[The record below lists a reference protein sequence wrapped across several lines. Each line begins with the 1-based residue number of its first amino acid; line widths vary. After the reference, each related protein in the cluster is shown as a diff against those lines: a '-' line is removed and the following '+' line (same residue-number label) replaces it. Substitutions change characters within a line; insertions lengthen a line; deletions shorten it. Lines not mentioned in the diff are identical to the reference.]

1 MSDTGTVRLAE
12 PRQTVQIRLPDGR
25 TFEGALGT
33 TVEEF
38 LRVAYP
44 APPLLI
50 VAALVDGTLRELTYA
65 LQRDCTVEPLD
76 LSTSDGERIYRRT
89 LTFLLVV
96 AAHRLF
102 PEAEL
107 FVDHSL
113 PFGGYFCEIRNRPPL
128 TREELDALS
137 QEMQRLIEANLPI
150 LREELPLEEA
160 VEIFRQHGARD
171 KAALFQGRNSDQK
184 PLLRMYNLDGYR
196 DYFHGYMVPSTGYL
210 RYFNLMRWG
219 DGVVLQFP
227 RRQQP
232 TRLQPPMPSP
242 QLLTVFREYGE
253 WLRRLDFENLS
264 DLNAAVD
271 AGRLR
276 EVILISEALHEHRV
290 SEIADQIWER
300 RGEVRAILIAGP
312 SSSGKTTFSKRLA
325 IQLLAQGLR
334 PFALELDNY
343 FVNREQT
350 PRDEKGDYDFEA
362 LEALDL
368 ALLNE
373 HLQALLRGEAVQL
386 PSFNFQLGCREPGP
400 TVQLSSR
407 HILIMEG
414 IHGLNPKL
422 VYGLNPR
429 QTFRIYV
436 SALTQL
442 NLDRHNRVPTTDT
455 RLIRRIVRDARTRG
469 YNATQTLSRW
479 ESVRRGERRHIFP
492 FQENADVMFN
502 SALVYELAVLKAF
515 AEPLLLQVEPELR
528 QRVEAKRLLAFLQWF
543 HPADASLVP
552 ENSILREFIGGL
564 TLEKF
569 RWD

>member
-1 MSDTGTVRLAE
+1 
-12 PRQTVQIRLPDGR
+12 
-25 TFEGALGT
+25 
-33 TVEEF
+33 
-38 LRVAYP
+38 
-44 APPLLI
+44 

>member
-1 MSDTGTVRLAE
+1 MSDTGTVQLAE
-12 PRQTVQIRLPDGR
+12 PRQTVQIKLPDGR

-44 APPLLI
+44 TPPLLL
-50 VAALVDGTLRELTYA
+50 VAALVDGTLRELTYP

-76 LSTSDGERIYRRT
+76 LASSDGERIYRRT

-96 AAHRLF
+96 AAHRMF

-137 QEMQRLIEANLPI
+137 QEMQRLVEANLPI
-150 LREELPLEEA
+150 RREELPLEEA
-160 VEIFRQHGARD
+160 LEIFRQHGASD
-171 KAALFQGRNSDQK
+171 KAALFQRRNSDQK

-219 DGVVLQFP
+219 DGFVLQFP

-290 SEIADQIWER
+290 SEIASQIWER

-343 FVNREQT
+343 FVDRERT

-386 PSFNFQLGCREPGP
+386 PSFNFQRGCREPGP

-502 SALVYELAVLKAF
+502 SALVYELAILKAF